1 MKIAFDPNKN
11 RLNIAR
17 HGLSFNEFSGFDS
30 EPDVSVDQRFDYGEI
45 RLRAFGRI
53 NNKGHCLVYTEIEDG
68 IRLISFR
75 RAHDK
80 EMRRYEQ
87 A

>member
-1 MKIAFDPNKN
+1 VEITWDPAKD
-11 RLNIAR
+11 RLNVAQ
-17 HGLSFNEFSGFDS
+17 HGLSFADFAGFDAD
-30 EPDVSVDQRFDYGEI
+30 PAIRVDDRFDYGEI
-45 RLRAFGRI
+45 RYRAFGRI
-53 NNKGHCLVYTEIEDG
+53 DGKGHCIVFTQTDG
-68 IRLISFR
+68 GLRLISFR